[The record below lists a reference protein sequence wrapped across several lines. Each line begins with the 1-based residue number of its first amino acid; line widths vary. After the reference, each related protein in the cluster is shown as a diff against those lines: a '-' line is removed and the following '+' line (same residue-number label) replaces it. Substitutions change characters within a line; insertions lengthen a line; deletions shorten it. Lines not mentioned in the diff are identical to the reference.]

1 MVRFIIFSIA
11 MAFSSFSFAATNIWS
26 PQILINGGQNSTNII
41 GPLAIDS
48 NSKALVGWL
57 PGSNPGTTDSI
68 YSSTL
73 TAGDTIWTP
82 TETITVVPA
91 PTFPAYPVM
100 NITADNYQSAFWGN
114 ISLSPL
120 EFTINSVGRSAN
132 SAVWSDPVSLTIPGA
147 VPAGGSAKI
156 DQKRNLLAV
165 LPLSSSFTPPFSIQ
179 VFTLPAPGTAWS
191 TPIEIGQ
198 DGHLSGPVVGVGL
211 NNERGVIVWKTDVP
225 TYSLQTLRYSFLTS
239 SFSPVDPIPTPSGSV
254 DTLNMLLNMSDSY
267 QTTALF
273 TSTDGSLQTVYFAQ
287 LSSSGTSWSG
297 PTILSNPANNAQA
310 FSITSDGAGLYSVLW
325 AEIDSLSNGYFFTA
339 NITESGTVQNVYMIA
354 GPVAGVTSVDPGSTI
369 AVDYYGNQV
378 AIWSFVSGGG
388 SFVQIASKSIDQVW
402 STPINLSITGM
413 TPSVV
418 LSNQGTAVA
427 VWIDSG
433 SGNFFSSVNSN
444 IFDIASPAFFIG
456 KLTKNRFLNST
467 QYLLNMT
474 WSPLPESSISS
485 YRIKQNGHL
494 IAEIPGSGPFEYSL
508 YLPGKKVKQYTIQ
521 AIASN
526 GNKSAPLPLKVV
538 K

>member
-1 MVRFIIFSIA
+1 M
-11 MAFSSFSFAATNIWS
+11 
-26 PQILINGGQNSTNII
+26 
-41 GPLAIDS
+41 
-48 NSKALVGWL
+48 
-57 PGSNPGTTDSI
+57 
-68 YSSTL
+68 
-73 TAGDTIWTP
+73 
-82 TETITVVPA
+82 
-91 PTFPAYPVM
+91 
-100 NITADNYQSAFWGN
+100 
-114 ISLSPL
+114 
-120 EFTINSVGRSAN
+120 
-132 SAVWSDPVSLTIPGA
+132 
-147 VPAGGSAKI
+147 
-156 DQKRNLLAV
+156 
-165 LPLSSSFTPPFSIQ
+165 
-179 VFTLPAPGTAWS
+179 
-191 TPIEIGQ
+191 
-198 DGHLSGPVVGVGL
+198 GVGL

-339 NITESGTVQNVYMIA
+339 NITENGTVQNVYMIA

-388 SFVQIASKSIDQVW
+388 SFVQVASKSIDQAW
-402 STPINLSITGM
+402 STPIDLSTTGM
-413 TPSVV
+413 TPFVV

-427 VWIDSG
+427 VWIDSV
-433 SGNFFSSVNSN
+433 SGNFFSSINSN
-444 IFDIASPAFFIG
+444 IFDIASPQFFIG

-467 QYLLNMT
+467 QYLLDMT
-474 WSPLPESSISS
+474 WKPLVESSITS
-485 YRIKQNGHL
+485 YRIRQNSQL
-494 IAEIPGSGPFEYSL
+494 IAEIPGSGPFKYCL
-508 YLPGKKVKQYTIQ
+508 YLPGKKLKQYTIQ
-521 AIASN
+521 AVASN
-526 GNKSAPLPLKVV
+526 GNESIPLPLQIV